1 MLIEDIVYERDPSS
15 GEQDRKNNTDGDAHR
30 RPDKRCPGKVRLGD
44 RRIVTKSQHEQ
55 VNDVDQR
62 YHRHKYSQNPATK
75 VLIGRVQRGIAGGW
89 KIIRRRGLLLIRV
102 VWLLVWLILI
112 HVGFPRRRRFSGR
125 YLTTVND
132 HAHPSSCSCSSL
144 IP

>member
-1 MLIEDIVYERDPSS
+1 L
-15 GEQDRKNNTDGDAHR
+15 GEI
-30 RPDKRCPGKVRLGD
+30 CV
-44 RRIVTKSQHEQ
+44 VTKCQPDEGD
-55 VNDVDQR
+55 DVDQR
-62 YHRHKYSQNPATK
+62 YHRQRYRQKPATK
-75 VLIGRVQRGIAGGW
+75 VLIWRVRRGMAGGW
-89 KIIRRRGLLLIRV
+89 MIIRRRGLLLIRV
-102 VWLLVWLILI
+102 VWLLVWLILL